1 MKHMLVFI
9 SIAVLSLPAFSQDSY
24 TIRDQRTGRI
34 ATVTKNVTRSFR
46 YRDVGCGPGGEYVE
60 VALTGSGWV
69 YPVYL
74 YCPDPQP
81 PVKFERGQTIL
92 VTIDDNRFVDYRFI
106 DAADNTLRFSYDPP
120 VLTRGY

>member
-1 MKHMLVFI
+1 MKRTLITLALFMFT
-9 SIAVLSLPAFSQDSY
+9 LPALAQDSY

-34 ATVTKNVTRSFR
+34 VTVTKNVTRSFR
-46 YRDVGCGPGGEYVE
+46 YRDVGCGPGGDYVE
-60 VALTGSGWV
+60 VTLTGSGWV

-81 PVKFERGQTIL
+81 PVKFQRGQTIL
-92 VTIDDNRFVDYRFI
+92 VTIDDGRLVDYRFI

-120 VLTRGY
+120 VLTPGY